1 MTTYADRFDL
11 REPSLFKLANLA
23 DALDGLLVTYAQFQN
38 YLSGGS
44 VISTTS
50 TSLTPMSSSIASL
63 SVTVAP
69 GEVVLLSGEC
79 AFSHG
84 TQYAEV
90 QVFFTRDNSPTN
102 LGNPYN
108 PMSGKAYRANTGGV
122 DFCVALLAID
132 NPGAGTHTYGF
143 AWNVFT
149 GTGYSAR
156 QQLTATVIQNS

>member
-1 MTTYADRFDL
+1 MTYADRYDL
-11 REPSLFKLANLA
+11 REPSNFKLSKLG

-44 VISTTS
+44 ILSTTS
-50 TSLTPMSSSIASL
+50 TSATPMSGIATL
-63 SVTVAP
+63 SVTVGP
-69 GEVVLLSGEC
+69 GQVVLLSGEC

-84 TQYAEV
+84 TQYGEV
-90 QVFFTRDNSPTN
+90 QLFLSRDNSPTN

-122 DFCVALLAID
+122 DFCVPILAVD
-132 NPGAGTHTYGF
+132 SPGIGVRTYGF
-143 AWNVFT
+143 LWNVFT

-156 QQLTATVIQNS
+156 QQLTAMVVQSF